1 MTLTH
6 EQPAVRKAHD
16 GHGNGLPRL
25 VSGLPAPARPY
36 ALTAWQRRRPLLL
49 FIGAVA
55 VASAVVALLLPPWFA
70 AESKILPPSES
81 SDTMGIMGALI
92 ENTTLS
98 RLGLFTSTTPADMYV
113 EILKSRTL
121 RENLIRDFDLQ
132 RLYQIKGLDA
142 TLKELDSHVK
152 VGASPVGV
160 VSVRVEDRDPKRAA
174 DMANHLVDDLDRF
187 NRESMNTRAKRTR
200 LFLEGRMNETR
211 ALLAHAE
218 STLTAYEKANKIV
231 ASNEATAVGA
241 MADVISHKLELEV
254 RRSYM
259 ESYSRPG
266 SSPLRQVDA
275 EIEAMDQQLGRLPS
289 LKQEGSRLA
298 LDAEI
303 QRRVFTLLTAQYEDM
318 RVQEARDTPTLTV
331 LDRARAPEI
340 RIRPRRTMMVMVA
353 TATAS
358 LLCAAWVLLKGRGLA
373 RA

>member
-16 GHGNGLPRL
+16 GHGNGIPRL

-36 ALTAWQRRRPLLL
+36 ALTAWQKRRPLLL

-55 VASAVVALLLPPWFA
+55 VASAVVALLLPSWFV

-121 RENLIRDFDLQ
+121 REGLVRDFDLQ
-132 RLYQIKGLDA
+132 RLYKIKGLDA
-142 TLKELDSHVK
+142 TLKELDSHLK
-152 VGASPVGV
+152 VGATPVGV
-160 VSVRVEDRDPKRAA
+160 VSVRIEDRDPRRAA
-174 DMANHLVDDLDRF
+174 EMANHLVDELDRF

-200 LFLEGRMNETR
+200 EFLEKRMIETR

-231 ASNEATAVGA
+231 ASNEATAVGS
-241 MADVISHKLELEV
+241 MADVISRKLELEV

-266 SSPLRQVDA
+266 SAPLRQVDA
-275 EIEAMDQQLGRLPS
+275 EIGAMDRELARLPS

-331 LDRARAPEI
+331 LDRARAPEM
-340 RIRPRRTMMVMVA
+340 RARPRRTMMVLVA

-358 LLCAAWVLLKGRGLA
+358 LLCAAWVVLKGRGLA

>member
-16 GHGNGLPRL
+16 GHGNGIPRL

-36 ALTAWQRRRPLLL
+36 ALTAWQKRRPLLL

-55 VASAVVALLLPPWFA
+55 IASAGVALLLPSWFA

-121 RENLIRDFDLQ
+121 REHLIRDFDLQ
-132 RLYQIKGLDA
+132 RRYQIKGLDA
-142 TLKELDSHVK
+142 TLKELDSHLK
-152 VGASPVGV
+152 VIATPVGV

-174 DMANHLVDDLDRF
+174 DMANQLVDELDRF
-187 NRESMNTRAKRTR
+187 NRESMNTRAKSTR
-200 LFLEGRMNETR
+200 EFLEKRMIEAR
-211 ALLAHAE
+211 GMMAHAE
-218 STLTAYEKANKIV
+218 STLSAYEKANKIV
-231 ASNEATAVGA
+231 ASSEATAVGP
-241 MADVISHKLELEV
+241 MADVISRKLELEV

-259 ESYSRPG
+259 ESYTRPG
-266 SSPLRQVDA
+266 SATLRQVET
-275 EIEAMDQQLGRLPS
+275 EIAAMDRELARLPG

-331 LDRARAPEI
+331 LDRARAPEM
-340 RIRPRRTMMVMVA
+340 RARPRRSMLVLVA

-358 LLCAAWVLLKGRGLA
+358 LLCAAWVVLKGRGLA